1 MGLGWKK
8 FSCFWIFKN
17 YKVSMKMKESNDWLH
32 ALEIMGK
39 ILISTPIVVGLPLI
53 LYAVLTG
60 KNIVMGDSGGGFS
73 VSLMITAGII
83 TIIYVSI
90 KRFKEARKKGDGQE

>member
-1 MGLGWKK
+1 
-8 FSCFWIFKN
+8 
-17 YKVSMKMKESNDWLH
+17 
-32 ALEIMGK
+32 
-39 ILISTPIVVGLPLI
+39 LI

-83 TIIYVSI
+83 AIIYVSI
-90 KRFKEARKKGDGQE
+90 KRFKEALKNGDGQESE